1 MQEETKQFRPPGFKN
16 MLFREFKD
24 TDADFCYYIRSAA
37 FTQKFQDEIGP
48 VAVNAA
54 VNSYMPVDYI
64 QISKKMKI
72 FIVEDKGEKIGF
84 VSIKKIDDKTV
95 EIPLIYFDL
104 KYIGKGYGSETMR
117 FVEEWIR
124 ENWLGVK
131 KIFLD
136 TIIPKYNGG
145 FYNKIGYKE
154 LGESKCIFP
163 GKEVSATRFEKKLK
177 QK

>member
-1 MQEETKQFRPPGFKN
+1 MIFETINIQEKLGKFTDQWSPKIIAQMNDIQLKLVKVAGDFIWHKH
-16 MLFREFKD
+16 KD
-24 TDADFCYYIRSAA
+24 TDEVFMVLEGQLR
-37 FTQKFQDEIGP
+37 
-48 VAVNAA
+48 
-54 VNSYMPVDYI
+54 
-64 QISKKMKI
+64 
-72 FIVEDKGEKIGF
+72 
-84 VSIKKIDDKTV
+84 IDDKTV

-124 ENWLGVK
+124 ENWPAVK